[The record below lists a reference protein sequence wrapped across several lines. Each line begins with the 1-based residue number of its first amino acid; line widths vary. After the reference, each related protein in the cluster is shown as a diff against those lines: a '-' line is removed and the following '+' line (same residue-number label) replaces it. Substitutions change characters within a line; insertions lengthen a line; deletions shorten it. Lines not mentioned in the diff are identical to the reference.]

1 MSAHELSLR
10 LADRPLMRAVRQR
23 MHPAPVYQTVVVEPE
38 EDRDRLVGLV
48 FALAPMAFVFFYL
61 AVLALVMF

>member
-1 MSAHELSLR
+1 
-10 LADRPLMRAVRQR
+10 